1 MLLKRR
7 RRTPN
12 YREVLKMEN
21 YEKIFIKENIHPGM
35 SAKAHRELYGRKCFL
50 LDLDNDSV
58 FDDFYRAGYIYKTIV
73 DMLPNDT
80 ILTREKVNEKL
91 EGRGWGTLDEDDYE
105 EGINQLI
112 DWGFLIEE
120 EEQVNDIPVMWFN
133 W

>member
-1 MLLKRR
+1 
-7 RRTPN
+7 
-12 YREVLKMEN
+12 MEN

-58 FDDFYRAGYIYKTIV
+58 FDDFYRAGYIYQTIV

-80 ILTREKVNEKL
+80 ILTHEKVNEKL

-120 EEQVNDIPVMWFN
+120 EGQVSDIPVMWFN